1 MTARLSRGSVLRYI
15 GNMLHTKNRERL
27 VDSCQGALIIIA
39 GHESMQLSGDMAAPF
54 LQEANFWWL
63 TGIEESG
70 WKLIVD
76 GARSKSMLVRPY
88 LTESQ
93 QVFDGSI
100 TDDDALSLSGVD
112 KIITTKQF
120 EDELVQLAR
129 SHTLVMTTAN
139 KQDDM
144 CVNPAQHK
152 LANQLERT
160 FAKIEFCDR
169 QLAELRAIKQPE
181 EVETIKKAI
190 GVSVVA
196 YENVRNKWAEYKYEY
211 EVEADFTYAFSKE
224 GHKHAYAPI
233 VAGGHRACTLH
244 YDKNNQKINKRDCV
258 VIDIGARVQGYAA
271 DITRTYCANPTKRQR
286 QVHNAVQQA
295 QSRIVD
301 LLGPNLSVVEYIN
314 GVDDIMKE
322 AIIGLGLM
330 KDKDDQLNYRKYFPH
345 AVSHGL
351 GVDVHDSLAS
361 PRHFRPGMVL
371 TVEPG
376 IYIPEESIGVRIEDD
391 ILITD
396 SGHINLSKALSTD
409 L

>member
-1 MTARLSRGSVLRYI
+1 M
-15 GNMLHTKNRERL
+15 
-27 VDSCQGALIIIA
+27 
-39 GHESMQLSGDMAAPF
+39 
-54 LQEANFWWL
+54 
-63 TGIEESG
+63 
-70 WKLIVD
+70 
-76 GARSKSMLVRPY
+76 
-88 LTESQ
+88 
-93 QVFDGSI
+93 
-100 TDDDALSLSGVD
+100 
-112 KIITTKQF
+112 
-120 EDELVQLAR
+120 QLAR

-351 GVDVHDSLAS
+351 GVDVHDGLAS
-361 PRHFRPGMVL
+361 PRYFRPGMVL

-396 SGHINLSKALSTD
+396 NGHINLSKALSTD